1 MIQNTHRQTA
11 RTLIP
16 DEASQLISRGGHQPG
31 RMKPVIRAHGGR
43 KMIDDSYK
51 KPTEK
56 MMMQQ
61 LEEMSEAKSK
71 VKESN
76 VKRRLYSESHEQTE
90 KLRQS
95 IAPQ

>member
-1 MIQNTHRQTA
+1 
-11 RTLIP
+11 
-16 DEASQLISRGGHQPG
+16 
-31 RMKPVIRAHGGR
+31 
-43 KMIDDSYK
+43 MIDDSYK